1 VGNYQSKCC
10 ASGEQAHTVAESV
23 SNGNIQ
29 QHVERKMEE
38 TPPIFK
44 DRYDAGRRLAQR
56 LIAFKGSN
64 TLILALPRGGVPV
77 GYEIAH
83 ALEAQLDIIVARK
96 LGAPGQ
102 PELGIGAIAPGIRI
116 INEALVRQLRIEPQ
130 EIDRIAG
137 RETAEMQR
145 RLRLYR
151 GNRPAAEIVGKTVIL
166 ADDGLATGITALA
179 AARAVRAEK
188 PERLILA
195 VPVCSEEAAARLAGE
210 LDELVCLLQPEDFT
224 AVGQWYLDFTQTS
237 DEEVMKLLQEENN
250 NETKNPFSPGVQKE
264 HTVTVPSSLVELEGN
279 LVVPDNA
286 RGVVLFAHGSGSSRF
301 SPRNRFVAKALQ
313 EAGIATLLIDLL
325 TTEEEA
331 VDIYTLELRF
341 DIDLLAERL
350 VDIIDWLRHK
360 KPELK
365 IGLFGASTGGAAAL
379 VAASKRPESV
389 VAIVSRGGRPDM
401 AGNRVLSEVRS
412 PTLLIV
418 GGDDTEVLKLNRQA
432 LRQMHTVKE
441 LAVVSGATHLF
452 EEPGA
457 LEEVSW
463 LATQWFLRYL
473 IPPASPGALRE

>member
-1 VGNYQSKCC
+1 
-10 ASGEQAHTVAESV
+10 
-23 SNGNIQ
+23 
-29 QHVERKMEE
+29 MEE
-38 TPPIFK
+38 RASLFR
-44 DRYDAGRRLAQR
+44 DRYDAGRRLAQK
-56 LIAFKGSN
+56 LIAFKGSD
-64 TLILALPRGGVPV
+64 TLVLALPRGGVPV

-83 ALEAQLDIIVARK
+83 ELEAQLDIIVARK

-102 PELGIGAIAPGIRI
+102 PELGIGAIAPGVRI
-116 INEALVRQLRIEPQ
+116 INETLVRQLGIAPQ
-130 EIDRIAG
+130 EIDKIAG

-151 GNRPAAEIVGKTVIL
+151 SNRPAVEIAGKTVIL
-166 ADDGLATGITALA
+166 TDDGLATGITALA
-179 AARAVRAEK
+179 ATRAVRAEK

-195 VPVCSEEAAARLAGE
+195 VPVCSPEAAARLAGE
-210 LDELVCLLQPEDFT
+210 LDDLVCLLQPEDFM

-250 NETKNPFSPGVQKE
+250 RETKNPSSPGVQKE
-264 HTVTVPSSLVELEGN
+264 RAVIVSSGLVELEGN
-279 LVVPDNA
+279 LVIPDNA

-301 SPRNRFVAKALQ
+301 SPRNRFVARALQ

-325 TTEEEA
+325 TAEEEA

-350 VDIIDWLRHK
+350 IDIIDWLRHER
-360 KPELK
+360 PELK
-365 IGLFGASTGGAAAL
+365 IGLFGASTGGAATL

-389 VAIVSRGGRPDM
+389 SAVVSRGGRPDM
-401 AGNRVLSEVRS
+401 ARNRVLSEVRS

-432 LRQMHTVKE
+432 LRQMHNVKE
-441 LAVVSGATHLF
+441 LAVIPGATHLF

-457 LEEVSW
+457 LEKVSR

-473 IPPASPGALRE
+473 IPPAATKTIHG